1 MYVDDIGIRE
11 QGNAVRAR
19 VFAAPSAGIGLCFV
33 LICLQLWYHLGPARW
48 N

>member
-1 MYVDDIGIRE
+1 MDNIGIRE
-11 QGNAVRAR
+11 HGNALWAC
-19 VFAAPSAGIGLCFV
+19 VFAAPSAGIELCFV